1 MISYEQKGRNNVCDF
16 LKVCFI
22 RKRKLYLKRLP
33 KDIMH
38 IQGQQTMAHRP
49 DLALFMYSMQWTWV
63 WANSGKWW
71 RTGKPGVLQSMG
83 SQRVCAEASE
93 CVLRCSSAISSISNP
108 KFSLWEN
115 KEQKKEK
122 RIVKRKYVMRKKRS
136 EYWSESLNLAKFPY
150 SSLQY

>member
-1 MISYEQKGRNNVCDF
+1 MNLKILWHWTCGIEFSCVLSPWVPF
-16 LKVCFI
+16 LNILFLSAFI
-22 RKRKLYLKRLP
+22 MTVSILTFQTWDGWIALP
-33 KDIMH
+33 
-38 IQGQQTMAHRP
+38 T
-49 DLALFMYSMQWTWV
+49 QWTWV